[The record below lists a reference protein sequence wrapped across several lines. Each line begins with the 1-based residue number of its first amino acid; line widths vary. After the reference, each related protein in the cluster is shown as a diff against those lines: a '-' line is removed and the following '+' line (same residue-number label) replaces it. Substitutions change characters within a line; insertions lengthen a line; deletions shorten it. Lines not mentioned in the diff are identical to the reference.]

1 MLSART
7 SALRPSE
14 LPETTSASSPPAT
27 RGRVLIVE
35 DDRPLLEVYA
45 DILVNAGFVV
55 SVAYD
60 SAGALR
66 ALQADPYDVVLSDV
80 VMPGGNGVDLL
91 RAIRQRDLD
100 MPVVLLTGSPTVE
113 TAVQALEMGV
123 LHYLVKP
130 VSSAELVH
138 CIGHAAELRKLAAVK
153 REALRTFERPNRP
166 TGDRSRL
173 EAEFARALG
182 SLFMAYQ
189 PIVRTRDGSVFGWE
203 ALLRTHEPAVEGP
216 LAFLEMAERLGRIR
230 DLGRAI
236 RASVC
241 RTAKRT
247 RGVTFFINLHHDDLL
262 DEALFDPRSPLSV
275 LAPGIV
281 LEISER
287 SPVESVPDVLG
298 RVRKLRDLGFR
309 LAVDDLGAGYAGL
322 TSFASLEPDFVK
334 LDRGLITGIDH
345 EPVKQKLVG
354 AIVRVSREMGVV
366 AVAEGIET
374 SAERVAA
381 TDLGCDLMQ
390 GFLFRRPEELRGS
403 ESFALATGPCSGKS
417 PEPPALCR

>member
-1 MLSART
+1 MLSPQT
-7 SALRPSE
+7 SARRPSGLQE
-14 LPETTSASSPPAT
+14 SASASSPPPT

-35 DDRPLLEVYA
+35 DDRTLAEVYA
-45 DILVNAGFVV
+45 DILVNEGFVV
-55 SVAYD
+55 SAAFD

-66 ALQADPYDVVLSDV
+66 ALQAGPYDVVLSDV
-80 VMPGGNGVDLL
+80 VMPGGDGVDLV
-91 RAIRQRDLD
+91 RAIRRRDLEV
-100 MPVVLLTGSPTVE
+100 PVVLATGHPTVE

-130 VSSAELVH
+130 VSGAELVR
-138 CIGHAAELRKLAAVK
+138 CVGHAAEIRKLAAVK
-153 REALRTFERPNRP
+153 REALRSLERPDRL
-166 TGDRSRL
+166 TGDHPQI
-173 EAEFARALG
+173 EAVFARALG

-189 PIVRTRDGSVFGWE
+189 PIVRTRDGSVFAWE
-203 ALLRTHEPAVEGP
+203 ALLRTREPAVEGP
-216 LAFLEMAERLGRIR
+216 LAFLAMAERLGRIR

-241 RTAKRT
+241 GTAKRT
-247 RGVTFFINLHHDDLL
+247 KGVMFFINLHPDDLL
-262 DEALFDPRSPLSV
+262 DETLFDPRSPLCG
-275 LAPGIV
+275 LAPEIV

-287 SPVESVPDVLG
+287 SPIESVPDVLG

-334 LDRGLITGIDH
+334 LDRGLIAGIDH
-345 EPVKQKLVG
+345 EPIKQKVVG
-354 AIVRVSREMGVV
+354 SIVRVSREMGIGV
-366 AVAEGIET
+366 VAEGIET
-374 SAERVAA
+374 PAERATA

-403 ESFALATGPCSGKS
+403 ESFALATGP
-417 PEPPALCR
+417 